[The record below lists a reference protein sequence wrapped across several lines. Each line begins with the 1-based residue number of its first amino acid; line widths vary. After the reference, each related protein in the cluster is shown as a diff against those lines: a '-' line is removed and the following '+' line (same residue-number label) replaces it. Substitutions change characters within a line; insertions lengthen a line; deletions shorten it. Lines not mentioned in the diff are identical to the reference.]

1 MTNKDINRYPKPS
14 WATHQVVRIG
24 GLVEDICKEHSVG
37 HPNAAFLKEHDP
49 DGDKGLGVHGC
60 CGCCCKGGD

>member
-24 GLVEDICKEHSVG
+24 GLVEDVCPHNCG
-37 HPNAAFLKEHDP
+37 HPNAEYLRIHDP
-49 DGDKGLGVHGC
+49 DGSKMLGIHC
-60 CGCCCKGGD
+60 CDSCCCKGDD